1 MSTVN
6 RRILETISKSNYP
19 DEVKQLIKALLM
31 IELRNAGDKIP
42 RYSEDYDRQIKK
54 FSNFK
59 EEDEDGNEEREE

>member
-6 RRILETISKSNYP
+6 RRILETISKSSYP
-19 DEVKQLIKALLM
+19 DEVKQLIKALFM

-54 FSNFK
+54 FCNFK
-59 EEDEDGNEEREE
+59 EDGEEEREE

>member
-6 RRILETISKSNYP
+6 RRILETISKSTYP

-31 IELRNAGDKIP
+31 IELRNASDKNP

-54 FSNFK
+54 FCNFK
-59 EEDEDGNEEREE
+59 EVNEDGEEAIEE